1 MIKLLWLSANHVR
14 SYSIFE
20 ARTSNQFR
28 IFQIREN
35 LLYFAANTKLP
46 TNTERKLIDCANF
59 AACAIFIQLC
69 SLFYYFQLC
78 FNMLVCVN
86 STVFTLGS
94 TACIQPGFNCAYLCS
109 IVLSVFNCGHLCST
123 LLCLLTCKR
132 IFTNKAV
139 ILDCFIYRTNPSIL
153 VIDPQH
159 LNYKFFCEF
168 GP

>member
-86 STVFTLGS
+86 STVFTLGW
-94 TACIQPGFNCAYLCS
+94 AQLH
-109 IVLSVFNCGHLCST
+109 VFNLGST
-123 LLCLLTCKR
+123 VLTC
-132 IFTNKAV
+132 V
-139 ILDCFIYRTNPSIL
+139 PL
-153 VIDPQH
+153 
-159 LNYKFFCEF
+159 FFQYSTVVTCVPPCYVCSPVR
-168 GP
+168 GSSPIRQ